1 MTSQLK
7 TDDPGSSLP
16 VTEPADR
23 PPLIRQGW
31 LRALV
36 ALLVY
41 VAVSI
46 GLTVLVAVGIAV
58 VTVAGGGDPAENL
71 KLDPGGLGLGGLA
84 AIQLLTLVITLIVV
98 FGMRRLVDRR
108 SVLSLG
114 LQLEG
119 HVGQLLEGAV
129 WGVAVIVVGFVGL
142 LGIGVLTVAAPSEP
156 TNPLLLIGCLGVLV
170 IVAFNEELLVRGYLL
185 TNLMDSFNRYVALAI
200 TAVVFAA
207 FHLFN
212 ANVSALAVIN
222 LVLAGLILGI
232 TTIHSR
238 NLWFPI
244 GMHLTWNFCQGP
256 VFGFEVSG
264 LATPSLIGQ
273 DLVGP
278 EVLTGGAFGLEG
290 SIVATFLLAVA
301 TVVLDWRYR
310 RNAVAVAVSAAR
322 PRDSQAP
329 R

>member
-1 MTSQLK
+1 MTTQLT
-7 TDDPGSSLP
+7 TDDTVSSLP
-16 VTEPADR
+16 VTEPAAR
-23 PPLIRQGW
+23 PPLIRRGW

-36 ALLVY
+36 ALVVY
-41 VAVSI
+41 GVVSI
-46 GLTVLVAVGIAV
+46 GFTVLIAVGIAV

-71 KLDPGGLGLGGLA
+71 KLDPGDLGLGGLA
-84 AIQLLTLVITLIVV
+84 AVQLLTLVITLIVV
-98 FGMRRLVDRR
+98 AGMRRLVDRR

-114 LQLEG
+114 LRLEG
-119 HVGQLLEGAV
+119 HVGELLEGAV
-129 WGVAVIVVGFVGL
+129 WGVAVIAVGFAVL
-142 LGIGVLTVAAPSEP
+142 LGIGVLTVAAPREP
-156 TNPLLLIGCLGVLV
+156 TSPLLLIGYLGVLV

-185 TNLMDSFNRYVALAI
+185 TNLMESFNRYLALAI

-212 ANVSALAVIN
+212 ANVSALAVVN

-244 GMHLTWNFCQGP
+244 AMHLTWNFCQGP

-273 DLVGP
+273 TPVGP
-278 EVLTGGAFGLEG
+278 EFLTGGAFGLEG

-301 TVVLDWRYR
+301 TIVLDWRYR
-310 RNAVAVAVSAAR
+310 RKMAA
-322 PRDSQAP
+322 AP
-329 R
+329 PSLTT